1 MIWICHPPQVTFS
14 RDIHLHQQRP
24 NLNDDP
30 SIYCIPQM
38 PERAVLIMRT
48 LEEAEGLKRS
58 NASHYYE

>member
-24 NLNDDP
+24 NLS

-38 PERAVLIMRT
+38 LEWAVLIMRT

-58 NASHYYE
+58 NASYYYE